1 MLEIGFVTDEISI
14 NLQDAIKTG
23 VSWGVKMYEIRVIG
37 DKRIPAISKQDIQ
50 DLIDLKKEHGL
61 EFTALSPGIFKLPI
75 GNDKELELELN
86 ETLPRTIEIAHQV
99 GAGMIITFGFHK
111 VKDEKPENRKL
122 AVEILRNAAQRA
134 QENDIILAVENEPG
148 FWCDTG
154 SNTADILAQV
164 DSPVIGANWDPA
176 NAIGTNEKPYP
187 DGYNLLKPYI
197 KNVHA
202 KDTDTHAL
210 DRCVPV
216 GKGLVDWQG
225 QIRALLQD
233 RIVPHITIETHVE
246 PLKENSLQ
254 NIETIK
260 KYITNAEM

>member
-1 MLEIGFVTDEISI
+1 MLEIGFVTDEISV

-23 VSWGVKMYEIRVIG
+23 VSWGVKKYEIRVIEG
-37 DKRIPAISKQDIQ
+37 QRIPAISKQDIQ
-50 DLIDLKKEHGL
+50 DLLDLKKEYGL
-61 EFTALSPGIFKLPI
+61 EYTALSPGIFKLPI
-75 GNDKELELELN
+75 GNDKELERELN
-86 ETLPRTIEIAHQV
+86 ETLPRTIEIAQQV
-99 GAGMIITFGFHK
+99 GAGMIITFGFQK
-111 VKDEKPENRKL
+111 ANDEPSENKQT
-122 AVEILRNAAQRA
+122 AVSILQKAGERA
-134 QENDIILAVENEPG
+134 QESDIILAVENEPG

-154 SNTADILAQV
+154 KNTADILTQV

-176 NAIGTNEKPYP
+176 NAIGTSEKPYP
-187 DGYNLLKPYI
+187 DGYNALKPYI

-210 DRCVPV
+210 DRCVLV

-225 QIRALLQD
+225 QIRALLEDQ
-233 RIVPHITIETHVE
+233 IVPHITIETHVE

-260 KYITNAEM
+260 KYITNVST